1 MSGSGVQNRV
11 IIVTGSGSGI
21 GRGLVTHL
29 GRAGARVVVAE
40 REPDLTESAV
50 KELEAEGITC
60 LGVVC
65 DVLEQTS
72 IQNMV
77 DATLRQFGQ
86 VDGLVN
92 NAMTIRHGPV
102 AELTEADVDV
112 CFTSGFKGSLWAM
125 QAVYPHMK
133 RAGWG
138 RVVNVAS
145 AVGVVG
151 FKGMAAYGSTKEA
164 IRSLTRSAARE
175 WAADGIV
182 VNCYCPV
189 SMGHRNRQWWRPET
203 TAGDSAL
210 ELSLRILSSLSP
222 ASRDGDAESDIGP
235 VVEFLCSDDCRYL
248 TGQTLM
254 LDGGAFAFA

>member
-1 MSGSGVQNRV
+1 MSERGVQDRV

-29 GRAGARVVVAE
+29 GRAGARVVVSD
-40 REPDLTESAV
+40 RDPGLTESAV
-50 KELEAEGITC
+50 KELEADGITC
-60 LGVVC
+60 LGAVC
-65 DVLEQTS
+65 DVSEQQS
-72 IQNMV
+72 IQDMV
-77 DATLRQFGQ
+77 ATTLEHFGQ

-92 NAMTIRHGPV
+92 NAQTVRQAAV
-102 AELTEADVDV
+102 AELTEADLDI
-112 CFTSGFKGSLWAM
+112 CFTSGFKGTLWAM

-133 RAGWG
+133 QAGWG
-138 RVVNVAS
+138 RIVNVAS
-145 AVGVVG
+145 AVGFVG

-189 SMGHRNRQWWRPET
+189 SMGHKNRQWWRPE
-203 TAGDSAL
+203 AHSGDSAL
-210 ELSLRILSSLSP
+210 ELSYRILASLSP
-222 ASRDGDAESDIGP
+222 ADHDGDAETDLGP
-235 VVEFLCSDDCRYL
+235 VVAFLCSDDCRYL

-254 LDGGAFAFA
+254 LDGGTFVFA

>member
-1 MSGSGVQNRV
+1 MSGSGVQDRV

-29 GRAGARVVVAE
+29 GRAGARVVVAD
-40 REPDLTESAV
+40 RDVALTESAV
-50 KELEAEGITC
+50 KELEAEGVTC
-60 LGVVC
+60 LGVDC
-65 DVLEQTS
+65 DVLDRSAIE
-72 IQNMV
+72 NLV
-77 DATLRQFGQ
+77 DTTVARFGR

-92 NAMTIRHGPV
+92 NAQTVRQGLV
-102 AELTEADVDV
+102 AELTEEDVDT
-112 CFTSGFKGSLWAM
+112 CFNSGFKGSLWAM

-133 RAGWG
+133 GAGWG
-138 RVVNVAS
+138 RIVNVAS

-189 SMGHRNRQWWRPET
+189 SMGHKSRHWWQPE
-203 TAGDSAL
+203 AHSGDSPL
-210 ELSLRILSSLSP
+210 ELSYRILASLSP
-222 ASRDGDAESDIGP
+222 AGRDGDAESDLGP

-254 LDGGAFAFA
+254 IDGGTFVFA